1 MTTSTTLVIYYLNRN
16 LMKTFFK
23 KSLIAFTAIAS
34 LLTVPAFAQQTVK
47 VGMSGRYFPFTFSK
61 QDKLQGFEVDIWNEI
76 AKRSDYKVEFVTAS
90 FSGLF
95 GMLEAGHIDTIS
107 NQITITEA
115 RSAQY
120 AFTTPYVI
128 DGVQVVTRK
137 GRDDINDINDLKGKK
152 VAVNLGSNFE
162 QVLRTFDVNNEI
174 NIITYDS
181 GLEQDVALGRMDAF
195 VMDRVSS
202 VQLIEKSGL
211 PLQLAGPTFEKIENA
226 MPFLN
231 KPSQLIIRDQVNK
244 ALAEMKAD
252 GKLTEISNT
261 WFGSDITQ

>member
-1 MTTSTTLVIYYLNRN
+1 
-16 LMKTFFK
+16 MKSFISK
-23 KSLIAFTAIAS
+23 ALIVFTAITS

-76 AKRSDYKVEFVTAS
+76 AKRSDYKVEFVTSS

-107 NQITITEA
+107 NQITMTEA
-115 RSAQY
+115 RLAKY
-120 AFTTPYVI
+120 AFTTPYVV
-128 DGVQVVTRK
+128 DGVQVVVRK
-137 GRDDINDINDLKGKK
+137 GRDDIKGIEDLKGKK

-162 QVLRTFDVNNEI
+162 QVLRTFDTKNEI
-174 NIITYDS
+174 NIVTYDA

-202 VQLIEKSGL
+202 TQLIVKSGL
-211 PLQLAGPTFEKIENA
+211 PLQLAGQPFEKIENG

-231 KPSQLIIRDQVNK
+231 KPSQLLIRDQVNK
-244 ALAEMKAD
+244 ALAEMAAD
-252 GKLTEISNT
+252 GKLAEISQQ